1 MILAQPLHFNTF
13 YLEYRHSVFKIFTN
27 AKIIRV
33 STTDTTCVDQDFANW
48 IIEPTKKT

>member
-33 STTDTTCVDQDFANW
+33 STTDTIQYTCVRVDEDFAN
-48 IIEPTKKT
+48 